1 MVAADAV
8 ADPPLAVRPP
18 LGLGW
23 RPEIAD
29 YVAQLVDRLGFVE
42 LIAENLSPT
51 RIPATVA
58 ALVHRGL
65 PVVPHGVTLSLGG
78 VAEPDPR
85 RVAHLA
91 ACAEALGAPLVSEHV
106 AFVRAEID
114 GRVVEAGHLL
124 PVPRTAEAL
133 DVLTRNIRLVQAE
146 LPVPL
151 AVEPV
156 AALLDLGGEYDEADF
171 LTELVERTGVWLLP
185 DVANVYANAV
195 NHGGSAADQ
204 LRRWPLEH
212 VAYAHVAG
220 GRIIDGRYRDTHLDP
235 VPDAV
240 IALVADLT
248 RARSDAALPPAPML
262 LERDGNYPPADELT
276 AELDV
281 IARAASVRVIGTA
294 R

>member
-1 MVAADAV
+1 M
-8 ADPPLAVRPP
+8 RP
-18 LGLGW
+18 
-23 RPEIAD
+23 
-29 YVAQLVDRLGFVE
+29 YVA
-42 LIAENLSPT
+42 LSPT
-51 RIPATVA
+51 SPVNPAGM
-58 ALVHRGL
+58 RM
-65 PVVPHGVTLSLGG
+65 
-78 VAEPDPR
+78 
-85 RVAHLA
+85 
-91 ACAEALGAPLVSEHV
+91 
-106 AFVRAEID
+106 
-114 GRVVEAGHLL
+114 
-124 PVPRTAEAL
+124 
-133 DVLTRNIRLVQAE
+133 
-146 LPVPL
+146 
-151 AVEPV
+151 
-156 AALLDLGGEYDEADF
+156 
-171 LTELVERTGVWLLP
+171 LP

-281 IARAASVRVIGTA
+281 IARAASVRVIGTG